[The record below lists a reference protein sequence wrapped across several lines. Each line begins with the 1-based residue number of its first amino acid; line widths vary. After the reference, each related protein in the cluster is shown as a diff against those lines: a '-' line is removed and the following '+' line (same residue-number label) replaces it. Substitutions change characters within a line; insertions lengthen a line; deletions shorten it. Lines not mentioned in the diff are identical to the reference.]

1 MTLYREKDFM
11 RLPWFY
17 RTVLCLY
24 LCTLT
29 YLFFY
34 GPRGWRDVHALQM
47 QIDAAREACAEKKA
61 LVVQLSAEEH
71 EWHNNSFLKEK
82 VAREELQMA
91 RAGDTVYYR

>member
-1 MTLYREKDFM
+1 M
-11 RLPWFY
+11 RLQWFY
-17 RTVLCLY
+17 RVALGVY

-34 GPRGWRDVHALQM
+34 GPRGWHDVHVLQA
-47 QIDAAREACAEKKA
+47 QIDAARVTCAKEKSIVA
-61 LVVQLSAEEH
+61 QLSAEEL

-91 RAGDTVYYR
+91 RAGDTVFYR